1 MPSYAKETK
10 EGNSRARIA
19 NHSIGNS
26 CFWLV
31 DFFKSTPETTWPKK
45 AKFTEGIYGRSSI
58 RFLHFIQIGQKTWS
72 PWVFLV
78 SDWLK
83 FKKIFSS
90 ETRWHNK
97 LLLCRNDVRQ
107 ILCKMFCAVRT
118 TNMAAIGSSCLWLT
132 N

>member
-45 AKFTEGIYGRSSI
+45 AKFWII
-58 RFLHFIQIGQKTWS
+58 LAKQFQKRFLEIDQSKTRI
-72 PWVFLV
+72 VCGCHV
-78 SDWLK
+78 
-83 FKKIFSS
+83 
-90 ETRWHNK
+90 
-97 LLLCRNDVRQ
+97 C
-107 ILCKMFCAVRT
+107 
-118 TNMAAIGSSCLWLT
+118 
-132 N
+132 

>member
-1 MPSYAKETK
+1 
-10 EGNSRARIA
+10 
-19 NHSIGNS
+19 
-26 CFWLV
+26 LV

-58 RFLHFIQIGQKTWS
+58 RFLHFIQIGQKTWSPHFIQIGQKTWS